1 MQTIAEVIILD
12 NGFYGYPIGLGLLF
26 NENPDTKEYF
36 LSLPEETQQAL
47 INQEIHSSEDLND
60 CIERLKMKE

>member
-1 MQTIAEVIILD
+1 MDTQS
-12 NGFYGYPIGLGLLF
+12 GLGSLF